1 MAVIDWDPRK
11 AESNLRK
18 HGVSF
23 DEAATALLD
32 PLALTVAD
40 DGDFEEIRDITVGLS
55 ALGKLLLVVHT
66 LRQEDTIRIISARR
80 ATAKERKVY
89 EEGI

>member
-1 MAVIDWDPRK
+1 MDVEWDPRK
-11 AESNLRK
+11 AEANVRK

-32 PLALTVAD
+32 PFALSGLD
-40 DGDFEEIRDITVGLS
+40 DSIGHEEREITVGVS
-55 ALGKLLLVVHT
+55 AVGRLLLVVHT
-66 LRQEDTIRIISARR
+66 LREEDTIRIISARR
-80 ATAKERKVY
+80 ATAKERCQY